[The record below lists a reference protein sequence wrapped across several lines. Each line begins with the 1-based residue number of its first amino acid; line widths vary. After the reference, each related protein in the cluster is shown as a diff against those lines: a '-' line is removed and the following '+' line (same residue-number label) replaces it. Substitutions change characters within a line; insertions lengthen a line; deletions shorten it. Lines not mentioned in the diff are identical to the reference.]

1 MLLIS
6 NDERIEI
13 ECYLDDFLSFI
24 TKTDIKCC
32 YFDKNN
38 NDFVVELKEPF
49 NIDIMNELSNF
60 FSIDFSFI
68 HRQLFKAI
76 CFKPHE
82 LKNYLCYI
90 DDNKI
95 YIVCNWDGRILQEDW
110 SAEELI
116 DTTILKNF
124 DYKNFIC
131 LSAFHLVRLKNHQI
145 ECDNET
151 WSEIIKYGEDRTPI

>member
-1 MLLIS
+1 MILIS

-13 ECYLDDFLSFI
+13 ECHFVDFYSLLRKPYI
-24 TKTDIKCC
+24 NCC
-32 YFDKNN
+32 YIDKN

-49 NIDIMNELSNF
+49 NIDILNDISNF
-60 FSIDFSFI
+60 FSIDFSYI
-68 HRQLFKAI
+68 YRQLYKVR

-95 YIVCNWDGRILQEDW
+95 YIVCNWDGRLLQDGW
-110 SAEELI
+110 CAEELI
-116 DTTILKNF
+116 DTTSLKIF

-131 LSAFHLVRLKNHQI
+131 LSAFHIVRLKNYQI

-151 WSEIIKYGEDRTPI
+151 WKEIIKYGEDKTPI